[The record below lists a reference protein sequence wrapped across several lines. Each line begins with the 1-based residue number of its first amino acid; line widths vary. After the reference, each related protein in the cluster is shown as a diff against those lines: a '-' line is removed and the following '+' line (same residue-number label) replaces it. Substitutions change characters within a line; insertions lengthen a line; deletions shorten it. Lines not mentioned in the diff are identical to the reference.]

1 MQDLIKECLENNNI
15 TISGKYMVRDD
26 LLYFQ
31 RNDGSSLLVVPWNLI
46 EQLLNLYHN
55 NALSVHMSRDRMYSM
70 LRNRYYWKNMHKD
83 INEWVNACEI
93 CSKVK
98 ANQPKSNGLLIPI
111 VTSAPFEMIGIDI
124 LGPFKVS
131 DEGYEYVLTC
141 IDIYTSWVE
150 AAPLRTI
157 TADEVC
163 QEFFKLI
170 ISRHGCPTKV
180 LTDQGKQFTSKIFN
194 RICKQFN
201 IKHLESSAYHHQTNG
216 KVERFHKFI
225 ENSLTTIIKPDQ
237 SNWSRLIDNCL
248 FVYRTTLN
256 RMLNESPYFL
266 IYGRD
271 PIMPQ
276 DLLINQD
283 NRNRRKITSQDI
295 DEFKVGMLKTIR
307 QTYDKLN
314 GHKSMVQ
321 DKYKSRYDRTHK
333 EVKFKEGEL
342 VMVYFPVSKE
352 GLSYKLLAKW
362 DGPFTVTNK
371 VDAVTYRVRRDLGRK
386 ILTMLVHVQRLKI
399 YKPWNPKV

>member
-1 MQDLIKECLENNNI
+1 
-15 TISGKYMVRDD
+15 
-26 LLYFQ
+26 
-31 RNDGSSLLVVPWNLI
+31 
-46 EQLLNLYHN
+46 
-55 NALSVHMSRDRMYSM
+55 
-70 LRNRYYWKNMHKD
+70 
-83 INEWVNACEI
+83 
-93 CSKVK
+93 
-98 ANQPKSNGLLIPI
+98 
-111 VTSAPFEMIGIDI
+111 
-124 LGPFKVS
+124 
-131 DEGYEYVLTC
+131 
-141 IDIYTSWVE
+141 
-150 AAPLRTI
+150 
-157 TADEVC
+157 
-163 QEFFKLI
+163 
-170 ISRHGCPTKV
+170 
-180 LTDQGKQFTSKIFN
+180 
-194 RICKQFN
+194 
-201 IKHLESSAYHHQTNG
+201 
-216 KVERFHKFI
+216 
-225 ENSLTTIIKPDQ
+225 
-237 SNWSRLIDNCL
+237 
-248 FVYRTTLN
+248 
-256 RMLNESPYFL
+256 MLNESPYFL